1 MKRTRRIVAIT
12 LGTLALA
19 GTAFT
24 GTALADS
31 DNWDAD
37 KAAQIAV
44 NRCANAGNGNGGE
57 RINRA
62 GECVP
67 TANPSED
74 ARRDID
80 PGNSGD
86 HNANNG

>member
-1 MKRTRRIVAIT
+1 MKRTRRLVAVT
-12 LGTLALA
+12 LGVLALT

-31 DNWDAD
+31 DNWDAE

-44 NRCANAGNGNGGE
+44 NRCANAGNGNGAE
-57 RINRA
+57 RVARD
-62 GECVP
+62 GSCQTSDVRP
-67 TANPSED
+67 ED
-74 ARRDID
+74 ARGDQD